1 MRTLIKATLVLFLT
15 LGIFPSASA
24 QPESLDALLNDEA
37 SVGGLD
43 SEVDAAPAQAEAIA
57 AGEETDLSEPR
68 AQQIEEIVVSARKRN
83 ELLEETP
90 VSVTALDANS
100 LAEAGITDLRNIRDL
115 VPNMQFATSAVSTP
129 LSSNIRL
136 RGIGTAG
143 VGTSFDPGVG
153 VYVDGMYMTRTLS
166 SIVDL
171 VDVAQIEVLRGPQ
184 GTLFGKNTVGGALN
198 ITSVKPFTKHCHL
211 QLFLLFSLQ

>member
-1 MRTLIKATLVLFLT
+1 MRALSKAILILFLT
-15 LGIFPSASA
+15 LGFFTPASA
-24 QPESLDALLNDEA
+24 QPESLDALLNEEA
-37 SVGGLD
+37 AVGGVD

-57 AGEETDLSEPR
+57 VGEETNLSEPR

-129 LSSNIRL
+129 LS
-136 RGIGTAG
+136 
-143 VGTSFDPGVG
+143 
-153 VYVDGMYMTRTLS
+153 
-166 SIVDL
+166 
-171 VDVAQIEVLRGPQ
+171 
-184 GTLFGKNTVGGALN
+184 
-198 ITSVKPFTKHCHL
+198 
-211 QLFLLFSLQ
+211 